1 MSARYWLIKSEPA
14 AYGWDD
20 LVKDGGTLWDGVR
33 NHRAAMNLRSM
44 RKGEQA
50 FFYHSVTG
58 KEIVG
63 IAEIDEAGLTD
74 PKDPSGK
81 WAAVRIK
88 PVRELERPVTLAEI
102 KADAALAEIELVRQ
116 SRLSVAEIR
125 PAEWERICMAAKGS
139 GGNA

>member
-1 MSARYWLIKSEPA
+1 MAARHWLIKSEPA

-20 LVKDGGTLWDGVR
+20 LVRDGETLWDGVR
-33 NHRAAMNLRSM
+33 NHRAAMNLRAM
-44 RKGEQA
+44 EKGDTA

-63 IAEIDEAGLTD
+63 VAEISEAGLSD
-74 PKDPSGK
+74 PKDPEGK

-88 PVRELERPVTLAEI
+88 PGRALDRPVTLAEI
-102 KADAALAEIELVRQ
+102 KADASLADIELVRQ

-125 PAEWERICMAAKGS
+125 PAEWDRICALANG
-139 GGNA
+139 